1 LESFQL
7 ESFQLELSQLE
18 LSQLELLQL
27 ELLQLELFRLES
39 FELESFRLTTVGAV
53 FFPSLA
59 MAGPATI
66 SKAASA
72 SIAASNTIF
81 LKLFSFSFRIVAS
94 DSKR

>member
-1 LESFQL
+1 
-7 ESFQLELSQLE
+7 
-18 LSQLELLQL
+18 
-27 ELLQLELFRLES
+27 
-39 FELESFRLTTVGAV
+39 V

-59 MAGPATI
+59 MAGAATI